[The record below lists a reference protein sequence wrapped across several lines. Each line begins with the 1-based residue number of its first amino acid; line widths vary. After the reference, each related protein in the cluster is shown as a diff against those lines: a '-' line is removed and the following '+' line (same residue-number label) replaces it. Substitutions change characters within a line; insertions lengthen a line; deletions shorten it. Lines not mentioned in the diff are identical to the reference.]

1 MRTRS
6 GVVTQLKSE
15 VSLFVL
21 KVLIDLENR
30 AQEGFAVLASE
41 KYATSIGPKYSTAKD
56 KMKRAQ

>member
-1 MRTRS
+1 
-6 GVVTQLKSE
+6 
-15 VSLFVL
+15 VL
-21 KVLIDLENR
+21 KVLISLENR